1 MKKPAKQT
9 KPVRTSKAEMGKTL
23 RKGPVNVSFDSLQD
37 FMVLISHRSEDLDLV
52 NNLRNVRGR
61 SLVSDERRML
71 NIDELLKNL
80 NLSRT
85 TIFRMEKAGDFPRSH
100 QLSPNKRFWYA
111 DEITKWK
118 NTRNQPVD
126 KKLLAAIKKKGAAK
140 KRTKKRAKRFT
151 ERR

>member
-1 MKKPAKQT
+1 
-9 KPVRTSKAEMGKTL
+9 
-23 RKGPVNVSFDSLQD
+23 
-37 FMVLISHRSEDLDLV
+37 
-52 NNLRNVRGR
+52 
-61 SLVSDERRML
+61 ML
-71 NIDELLKNL
+71 NIQELLKNL

-85 TIFRMEKAGDFPRSH
+85 TVFRMEKAGDFPRSH

-111 DEITKWK
+111 DEVTKWK

-126 KKLLAAIKKKGAAK
+126 KKLLAAIKKKRTAK